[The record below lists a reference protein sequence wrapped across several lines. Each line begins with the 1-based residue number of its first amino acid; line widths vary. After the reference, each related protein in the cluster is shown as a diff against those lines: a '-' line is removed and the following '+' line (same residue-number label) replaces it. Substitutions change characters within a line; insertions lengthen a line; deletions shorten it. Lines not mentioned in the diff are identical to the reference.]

1 MKKQIN
7 TKSLCK
13 GPQVFISKRSQVL
26 IKSLVVFVEIKKKTT
41 SSNYKRATSLRLL
54 LTNSWFN
61 NVHTLTILS
70 LFRLFIMQYYM
81 RFI

>member
-26 IKSLVVFVEIKKKTT
+26 IKSLVVFVEMKKK
-41 SSNYKRATSLRLL
+41 
-54 LTNSWFN
+54 
-61 NVHTLTILS
+61 
-70 LFRLFIMQYYM
+70 
-81 RFI
+81 